1 MNLRN
6 FRAQPTEELYP
17 SRLISMRPRSKYPQ
31 LANIVFLDK
40 VGETLRQVTSDITRE
55 ELPED
60 IQLLLRRLERLERKE
75 TLKKNDV

>member
-1 MNLRN
+1 
-6 FRAQPTEELYP
+6 
-17 SRLISMRPRSKYPQ
+17 

-55 ELPED
+55 ELPAD

-75 TLKKNDV
+75 KLKKNDV

>member
-1 MNLRN
+1 
-6 FRAQPTEELYP
+6 
-17 SRLISMRPRSKYPQ
+17 

-40 VGETLRQVTSDITRE
+40 VGETLRRLTSGITRE
-55 ELPED
+55 ELPHD

>member
-1 MNLRN
+1 
-6 FRAQPTEELYP
+6 
-17 SRLISMRPRSKYPQ
+17 MRRRPKYPQ

-60 IQLLLRRLERLERKE
+60 IRLLLRRLERLERKE

>member
-1 MNLRN
+1 VGP
-6 FRAQPTEELYP
+6 QPTEELNP
-17 SRLISMRPRSKYPQ
+17 SRLISMRRRPKYPQ

-60 IQLLLRRLERLERKE
+60 IRLLLRRLERLERKE